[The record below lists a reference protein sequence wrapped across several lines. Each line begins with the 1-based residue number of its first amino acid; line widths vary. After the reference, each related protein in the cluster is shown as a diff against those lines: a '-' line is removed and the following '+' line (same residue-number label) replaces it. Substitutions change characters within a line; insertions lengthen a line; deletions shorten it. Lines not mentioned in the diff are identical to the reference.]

1 MIARNNHHRG
11 LTRRWEE
18 PSTASTPEV
27 RVVDD
32 DAVHFVWFVHNAN

>member
-1 MIARNNHHRG
+1 LIDCNG
-11 LTRRWEE
+11 
-18 PSTASTPEV
+18 PTPEV

>member
-1 MIARNNHHRG
+1 MLRPFG
-11 LTRRWEE
+11 DVTVG
-18 PSTASTPEV
+18 PTPEV